1 MPQTFVRGQKSKLS
15 ALTGEK
21 RLELGVGL
29 SSQVPGDMDVSLFGV
44 DANGK
49 LSDDR
54 YFIFYNQKRS
64 PEGALESIG
73 GSMSEREQFRLDL
86 NKLPTTIDRLV
97 LTVSLDG
104 TGSMNGLRGG
114 YVRLSASDQ
123 EVMRFE
129 FAGADFGSEKAIIL
143 LEIYRKGE
151 WRVAAVGQ
159 GFNGGLSALLAH
171 FGGEEVKPET
181 KPEPAPPPA
190 SAPPT
195 VNLSKVTLEKR
206 GDQQRV
212 NLSKRG
218 SNQVHINLNWQGP
231 ATRKFAQ
238 KPPDLDLGCMFMMQD
253 GDSHVIQPVGGYFG
267 DKNGPPY
274 ILLDKD
280 DRSGASQDGENLTI
294 YRPDLIDRVMVFTF
308 IYEGASGFSEVDA
321 RLSVTDPGGRE
332 IVINLDN
339 PDSNRTFCSICTIEN
354 RQGDILITK
363 EERYFAGHR
372 EADQHYG
379 FGFNWRRGRK

>member
-1 MPQTFVRGQKSKLS
+1 
-15 ALTGEK
+15 
-21 RLELGVGL
+21 
-29 SSQVPGDMDVSLFGV
+29 MDVSLFGV

-64 PEGALESIG
+64 PEGALESLG
-73 GSMSEREQFRLDL
+73 GNMLEREGFRLDL
-86 NKLPTTIDRLV
+86 DKLPTTIDRLI

-104 TGSMNGLRGG
+104 TGSMNGLNSG

-129 FAGADFGSEKAIIL
+129 FSGQDFGSEKAIIL

-151 WRVAAVGQ
+151 WRVSAVGQ

-171 FGGEEVKPET
+171 FGGEEIKPATPE
-181 KPEPAPPPA
+181 PEPAPPPL
-190 SAPPT
+190 PT

-218 SNQVHINLNWQGP
+218 SNQVHINLNWQSP
-231 ATRKFAQ
+231 EKRRFAQ

-267 DKNGPPY
+267 DKDIPPY

-294 YRPDLIDRVMVFTF
+294 FRPDLIDKVMVFTF
-308 IYEGASGFSEVDA
+308 IYEGARGFSEVNA
-321 RLSVTDPGGRE
+321 RLSLTDPNGRE

-339 PDSNRTFCSICTIEN
+339 PDPNRTFCSICTIEN
-354 RQGDILITK
+354 RQGDVLITK

-372 EADQHYG
+372 EADEHYG
-379 FGFNWRRGRK
+379 FGFNWRAGRK

>member
-1 MPQTFVRGQKSKLS
+1 MTS
-15 ALTGEK
+15 EK

-64 PEGALESIG
+64 PEGALESLG
-73 GSMSEREQFRLDL
+73 GNMLEREQFRLDL
-86 NKLPTTIDRLV
+86 DKLPNTVDRLV

-104 TGSMNGLRGG
+104 TGSMNGLNSG

-129 FAGADFGSEKAIIL
+129 FSGQDFSSEKAIIL

-171 FGGEEVKPET
+171 FGGEEIKPAQPE
-181 KPEPAPPPA
+181 PEPAPP
-190 SAPPT
+190 PPT

-218 SNQVHINLNWQGP
+218 ANQVHVNLNWQSP
-231 ATRKFAQ
+231 QKRRFAQ
-238 KPPDLDLGCMFMMQD
+238 KAPDLDLGCMFMMQD

-267 DKNGPPY
+267 AKDESPY

-294 YRPDLIDRVMVFTF
+294 FRPDLIDKVMVFAF
-308 IYEGASGFSEVDA
+308 IYEGARGFGEVNA
-321 RLSVTDPGGRE
+321 RLSMTDPNGRE
-332 IVINLDN
+332 IVVNLDN
-339 PDSNRTFCSICTIEN
+339 PDPKRTFCAICTIEN
-354 RQGDILITK
+354 KQGDVLITK

-372 EADQHYG
+372 EADEHYG
-379 FGFNWRRGRK
+379 FGFNWRAGRK

>member
-1 MPQTFVRGQKSKLS
+1 
-15 ALTGEK
+15 
-21 RLELGVGL
+21 
-29 SSQVPGDMDVSLFGV
+29 MDVSLFGV

-64 PEGALESIG
+64 PEGALESLG
-73 GSMSEREQFRLDL
+73 GNMLEREGFRLDL
-86 NKLPTTIDRLV
+86 DKLPNTIDRLV

-104 TGSMNGLRGG
+104 TGSMNGLNSG

-129 FAGADFGSEKAIIL
+129 FSGADFSSEKAIIL

-151 WRVAAVGQ
+151 WRVSAVGQ

-171 FGGEEVKPET
+171 FGGEEIKPEAQ
-181 KPEPAPPPA
+181 PEPAPPP
-190 SAPPT
+190 PT
-195 VNLSKVTLEKR
+195 INLSKVTLEKR

-218 SNQVHINLNWQGP
+218 ANQVHINLNWQSP
-231 ATRKFAQ
+231 EKRLFAQ
-238 KPPDLDLGCMFMMQD
+238 KAPDLDLGCMFLMQD

-267 DKNGPPY
+267 DKDIPPY

-294 YRPDLIDRVMVFTF
+294 FRPDLIDRVMVFTF
-308 IYEGASGFSEVDA
+308 IYEGARGFSEVNA
-321 RLSVTDPGGRE
+321 RLSVTDPNGRE

-339 PDSNRTFCSICTIEN
+339 PDQNRTFCSICTIEN

-372 EADQHYG
+372 EADAHYG
-379 FGFNWRRGRK
+379 FGFNWQRGRK